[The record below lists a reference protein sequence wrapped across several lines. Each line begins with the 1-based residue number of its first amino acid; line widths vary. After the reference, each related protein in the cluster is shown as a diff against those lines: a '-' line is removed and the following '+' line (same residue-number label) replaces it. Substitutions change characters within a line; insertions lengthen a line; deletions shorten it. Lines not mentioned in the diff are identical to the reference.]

1 MDNLEIIL
9 DINKK
14 LMSSYLH
21 LLILHTDLAL
31 YLVGLITGGQAAI
44 IITEAVVRTFL
55 AALVLQTVLK
65 KTILRD
71 EMVLLA

>member
-14 LMSSYLH
+14 LMSSNLH

-31 YLVGLITGGQAAI
+31 YLVGLVARCQVAI
-44 IITEAVVRTFL
+44 FITEAVLRTFL
-55 AALVLQTVLK
+55 TPFVLQAVLK
-65 KTILRD
+65 KTISRD
-71 EMVLLA
+71 GRVF